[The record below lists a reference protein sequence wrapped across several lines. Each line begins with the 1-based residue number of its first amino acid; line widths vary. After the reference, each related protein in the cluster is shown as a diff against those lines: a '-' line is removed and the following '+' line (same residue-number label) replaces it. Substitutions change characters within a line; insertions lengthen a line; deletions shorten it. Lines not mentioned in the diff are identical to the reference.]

1 LKKDLMMTEND
12 AADIAWM
19 RRLAEENAQ
28 APFRGAS
35 ILTAAG
41 LIYGGAS
48 VVHWATITGLIHESG
63 PISGVIW
70 LIATGVFLAFLV
82 FASLRLRRREGV
94 MTAANRAAAAVWTGV
109 GWGTFALFGAMAVG
123 GWRTGGEG
131 MVAFVW
137 LIPSIIMVFY
147 GMGWAVTAAMVR
159 SRPLWGLAIA
169 SFAAAPL
176 LALMAGSAA
185 QYLAYAAALFL
196 LMALPDFLLM
206 RAARTDRA

>member
-1 LKKDLMMTEND
+1 MTHEND

-48 VVHWATITGLIHESG
+48 VIHWATITGLIHESG
-63 PISGVIW
+63 PVSGVIW

-94 MTAANRAAAAVWTGV
+94 MTAANRASAAVWTGV

-131 MVAFVW
+131 MVAFIW

-176 LALMAGSAA
+176 LALMAGSAD

-196 LMALPDFLLM
+196 LMALPGFLLM
-206 RAARTDRA
+206 RAARAERA

>member
-1 LKKDLMMTEND
+1 MTHEND

-48 VVHWATITGLIHESG
+48 VIHWATITGLIHESG
-63 PISGVIW
+63 PVSGVIW

-94 MTAANRAAAAVWTGV
+94 MTAANRASAAVWTGV

-131 MVAFVW
+131 MIAFIW

-176 LALMAGSAA
+176 LALMAGSAD

-196 LMALPDFLLM
+196 LMALPGFLLM
-206 RAARTDRA
+206 RAARAERA

>member
-1 LKKDLMMTEND
+1 MTHEND

-48 VVHWATITGLIHESG
+48 VIHWATITGLIHESG
-63 PISGVIW
+63 PVSGVIW

-94 MTAANRAAAAVWTGV
+94 MTAANRASAAVWTGV

-131 MVAFVW
+131 MIAFIW

-169 SFAAAPL
+169 SFGAAPL
-176 LALMAGSAA
+176 LALMAGSAD

-196 LMALPDFLLM
+196 LMALPGFLLM
-206 RAARTDRA
+206 RAARAERA